1 LRRIEPNT
9 MSQSNDHRLQNEAR
23 FQDSKMQ
30 RTLEG
35 EQEFR
40 DRFYFINKEAFAK
53 YDSFLQGLAG
63 RRVLVVGSSDGGVT
77 PLARQKVY
85 VDGIDISPVSID
97 KLNSA
102 IAKEGLTEYA
112 NARVMNAEALDYPDA
127 SIDVI
132 SCSGV
137 LHHLDTEK
145 ALRSWARCLKDDGS
159 VILFEP
165 LALHPIAAVFR
176 LFTPSLRTPDEHPL
190 RSRDFKLMRK
200 YFRSAE
206 VHYYGLTTVVCAGLA
221 LMPGARHLSGNLL
234 PGFESLD
241 RWLMRVMP
249 FTRHFCWLSVARLRL
264 PQRT

>member
-1 LRRIEPNT
+1 
-9 MSQSNDHRLQNEAR
+9 MFQSNDHRLQNEAR

-53 YDSFLQGLAG
+53 YDRFLEGLAG

-85 VDGIDISPVSID
+85 VEGIDISAVSIET
-97 KLNSA
+97 LNSA
-102 IAKEGLTEYA
+102 IVKEGLTEYA
-112 NARVMNAEALDYPDA
+112 SARVMNAEALEYPDA

-145 ALRSWARCLKDDGS
+145 ALKSWARCLKDDGS
-159 VILFEP
+159 VVLFEP
-165 LALHPIAAVFR
+165 LALHPVAALFR
-176 LFTPSLRTPDEHPL
+176 WFTPSLRTPDEHPL

-200 YFRSAE
+200 YFHSAE
-206 VHYYGLTTVVCAGLA
+206 VNYSGLTTVVCAGIA
-221 LMPGARHLSGNLL
+221 LIPGARAFSAKLL
-234 PGFESLD
+234 PVFETLD
-241 RWLMRVMP
+241 RWLMRVLP
-249 FTRHFCWLSVARLRL
+249 FTRHFCWLNVARLRL
-264 PQRT
+264 PQRTVPQA

>member
-1 LRRIEPNT
+1 
-9 MSQSNDHRLQNEAR
+9 MFQSNDQRLQNEAR

-53 YDSFLQGLAG
+53 YDSFLEGLAG

-77 PLARQKVY
+77 PLARKKVF
-85 VDGIDISPVSID
+85 VEGIDISAVSID

-102 IAKEGLTEYA
+102 IVKEGLTEYA
-112 NARVMNAEALDYPDA
+112 SARVMNAEALEYPDA

-159 VILFEP
+159 VVLFEP
-165 LALHPIAAVFR
+165 LALHPVAAVFR
-176 LFTPSLRTPDEHPL
+176 WLTPSLRTPDEHPL
-190 RSRDFKLMRK
+190 RSRDFELMRK
-200 YFRSAE
+200 YFLSSE
-206 VHYYGLTTVVCAGLA
+206 VHYFGLTTVACAGIA
-221 LMPGARHLSGNLL
+221 LIPGARTLAAKLL
-234 PGFESLD
+234 PAFEALD
-241 RWLMRVMP
+241 RWLMKFLP
-249 FTRHFCWLSVARLRL
+249 FTRHFCWLNVARLRL
-264 PQRT
+264 PKRAAS